1 MDYDIHDLALFLE
14 FSLEKYSKLRR
25 DQTMLLSL
33 FKPLSPACPM
43 IGDFSNDKK
52 VCVATIVVDSSRW
65 IWLEIPLSE
74 NSIHVVTR

>member
-1 MDYDIHDLALFLE
+1 MFWASWRRWVATNIHL
-14 FSLEKYSKLRR
+14 
-25 DQTMLLSL
+25 DQFPML
-33 FKPLSPACPM
+33 
-43 IGDFSNDKK
+43 GEFSNDKK